1 MIVPLT
7 AAADLASARALIEG
21 HGLRYEAGFDA
32 LFGSH
37 DDGELVAVGARA
49 GNVLKMLTVAAAH
62 RGGSLLGEIVSALV
76 ANGLEAGC
84 ATLFIYTKPPLA
96 RSFETLNFT
105 RLAAQDAVAWLEFGH
120 GLRHWLAAQQALC
133 RPGAN
138 GALFVDDAAAAG
150 DCRPQIEAAARRAD
164 HLYLFV
170 DGAAGRSERLRQ
182 ATRGIA
188 DTIVVDSGPYRSG
201 ARVPTY
207 FLPADAPLARIGAEL
222 DATLFA
228 ARIAPF
234 FGIVR
239 CFADSEAAAET
250 AGEMAATQRILAAH
264 GIAPAALSSAFHPHP
279 NPGGIR

>member
-7 AAADLASARALIEG
+7 AQADLASARALIEG
-21 HGLRYEAGFDA
+21 NGLRYEAGFDA

-37 DDGELVAVGARA
+37 DGGELVAVGARA
-49 GNVLKMLTVAAAH
+49 GNVLKMLTVAAAQ
-62 RGGSLLGEIVSALV
+62 RGGSLLGELISALV

-84 ATLFIYTKPPLA
+84 ETLFIYTKPALA
-96 RSFETLNFT
+96 RSFEALNFT
-105 RLAAQDAVAWLEFGH
+105 RLATQEAVAWLEFGH

-150 DCRPQIEAAARRAD
+150 DCRSQVEAAARQVD

-170 DGAAGRSERLRQ
+170 GGGAGRSERLRQ
-182 ATRGIA
+182 ARHATRGIA
-188 DTIVVDSGPYRSG
+188 NAIVVDCGPYRSG

-207 FLPADAPLARIGAEL
+207 FLPADAPLARIRAEL

-228 ARIAPF
+228 AQLAPF

-239 CFADSEAAAET
+239 CFADGET
-250 AGEMAATQRILAAH
+250 AATQRVLVAH
-264 GIAPAALSSAFHPHP
+264 GIAPAALTSAFHPHP